1 MTLMRVEPPESPG
14 RRYVPDSIVGDVC
27 AELFA
32 SLPRSDQRQKGE
44 LYVRGLL
51 RAEGRKSVRNIA
63 AYVGGRAAEQSL
75 HHFVASSTWDWAP
88 VRAALARYLERTLR
102 PRAWVVRPM
111 VISKA
116 GTESVGV
123 APRFVSGIGQVV
135 NSQEAFGVWAV
146 DDESGCPV
154 NWRLAL
160 PGKWRDNIRSV
171 SPHIPESELAASPL
185 DCAVRAARQ
194 VQGWTGPPRRPV
206 VLDLQDADPAAVARR
221 LNLAGLPFVCAVRG
235 TVRVG
240 CADPALPGAE
250 GRAMAAH
257 QLLLMARTLRRPV
270 TWTDPVTQVPGT
282 SLVAGLRVTLG
293 EGTEPL
299 LLLGEWTDPRGWP
312 QRYWI
317 SRLGD
322 MPLGAQLRLARLVG
336 NVDADFAR
344 ISVPVGLTDFS
355 GRSYEGWHRHTTLA
369 SVAHAVRLLTGTD
382 GRRGDQPADLPA

>member
-1 MTLMRVEPPESPG
+1 MRVERPEVTG
-14 RRYVPDSIVGDVC
+14 RRYVPDSVVGDVC

-32 SLPRSDQRQKGE
+32 SLPRSDQRYKGE

-88 VRAALARYLERTLR
+88 VRAALARYLERTLE

-123 APRFVSGIGQVV
+123 APRFVSGLGQVV
-135 NSQEAFGVWAV
+135 NSQEAFGAWAV
-146 DDESGCPV
+146 DEEHGCPV

-160 PGKWRDNIRSV
+160 PRKWRESVRSG
-171 SPHIPESELAASPL
+171 SPHIPESELAAGPL
-185 DCAVRAARQ
+185 ECAVRAARQ
-194 VQGWTGPPRRPV
+194 LQGWAGPPRRPV
-206 VLDLQDADPAAVARR
+206 VLDLHDAEPAAVARR
-221 LNLAGLPFVCAVRG
+221 FQEVGLPFICAVRG
-235 TVRVG
+235 SAKVECT
-240 CADPALPGAE
+240 DPALPGVE
-250 GRAMAAH
+250 GRSLAAH

-270 TWTDPVTQVPGT
+270 SWTDPVTQVPGT
-282 SLVAGLRVTLG
+282 SLVAGLRVSLG
-293 EGTEPL
+293 EGTEPV

-312 QRYWI
+312 QNYWI
-317 SRLGD
+317 SRLPQL
-322 MPLGAQLRLARLVG
+322 PLGAQLRLARLAQ

-369 SVAHAVRLLTGTD
+369 SVAHAVRLLTGPEV
-382 GRRGDQPADLPA
+382 RRGDQPTTCPA